1 MLISCY
7 NIISWF
13 YEIQSYTIF
22 HHLGWT
28 WCRRGAWCP
37 CSPQPW
43 PRWRHRHETR
53 WSAGLLKDIQLSQPG
68 RCPDDG
74 WGCWCHLNQW
84 WINGESMVN
93 HMTQILDCDYR
104 DYDHDSFDSQQNR
117 WLNPWLAMPGFCG
130 SFVSGNQWAHC
141 ASLDM
146 ERYGIAKA
154 RVLPLPVLES

>member
-1 MLISCY
+1 MKFNHIPYFITSDGHGVGVAHDVRAVRSPGLVGAIATKRADAQGCSKTSSCP
-7 NIISWF
+7 S
-13 YEIQSYTIF
+13 
-22 HHLGWT
+22 LA
-28 WCRRGAWCP
+28 GA
-37 CSPQPW
+37 
-43 PRWRHRHETR
+43 RMMGE
-53 WSAGLLKDIQLSQPG
+53 
-68 RCPDDG
+68 DG
-74 WGCWCHLNQW
+74 DAI